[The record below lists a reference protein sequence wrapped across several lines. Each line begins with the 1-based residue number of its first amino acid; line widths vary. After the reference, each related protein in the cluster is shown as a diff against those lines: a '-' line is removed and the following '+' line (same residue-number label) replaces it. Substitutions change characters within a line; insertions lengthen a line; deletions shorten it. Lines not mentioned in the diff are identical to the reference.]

1 MIDTHTHLNLPPL
14 YEDHKVYVE
23 RALAACVTR
32 MMIVGVNIET
42 SEKAIE
48 LAAKHPQLWAAVG
61 IHPEERGELS
71 VFRTQLSELVKNNR
85 VSAIGECGL
94 DYSELSLQGTGEK
107 IKSGEARHDMRGVI
121 DFQKQ
126 LFVMQAELAA
136 TRDLPLLI
144 HCRNTR
150 RNDEV
155 VSYSAYDDL
164 LVLLKSLAKCPRF
177 VLHCAS
183 GPVAYVQA
191 ALEMGAY
198 VSFAGNVTYPNAGS
212 IRELLKITPLDRLL
226 VETDAPFLSPQGK
239 RGTQNEPANVVD
251 TARFIAEFLGT
262 SYEEIDSITTENAMK
277 LFR

>member
-1 MIDTHTHLNLPPL
+1 MIDTHTHLNLSPL
-14 YEDHKVYVE
+14 FENPELY
-23 RALAACVTR
+23 LNNAAEAGVSR
-32 MMIVGVNIET
+32 MMIAGVNT
-42 SEKAIE
+42 QSSERAIE
-48 LAAKHPQLWAAVG
+48 LAAKHPELWAAVG
-61 IHPEERGELS
+61 IHPEEAGKATDYRAQLTEL
-71 VFRTQLSELVKNNR
+71 LENNK

-136 TRDLPLLI
+136 TRNLPLLI

-198 VSFAGNVTYPNAGS
+198 VSFAGNVTYPNAGA